1 MKNHAKYG
9 YLFNHLLSIEK
20 QNIMKTIYVLFT
32 SLVLSIQLNAQ
43 NVEPPTAE
51 QQAEWRRI
59 AQEEG
64 QKSVAS
70 NTVKNFFRNKLI
82 FLVIGGA
89 VALVGG
95 AVAVSTK
102 DKKN

>member
-1 MKNHAKYG
+1 
-9 YLFNHLLSIEK
+9 
-20 QNIMKTIYVLFT
+20 MKTMIVLLT
-32 SLVLSIQLNAQ
+32 SLILSLQLSAQ
-43 NVEPPTAE
+43 NVEPPSAE
-51 QQAEWRRI
+51 QQAEWLRI
-59 AQEEG
+59 AHEEG

-89 VALVGG
+89 IAVVGG
-95 AVAVSTK
+95 AIAFSNK

>member
-1 MKNHAKYG
+1 
-9 YLFNHLLSIEK
+9 
-20 QNIMKTIYVLFT
+20 MKTIYVLCT
-32 SLVLSIQLNAQ
+32 SLMLSLQLNAQ
-43 NVEPPTAE
+43 NTEPPTAE

-59 AQEEG
+59 AHEEG

-89 VALVGG
+89 IALVGG
-95 AVAVSTK
+95 AVTMSNK
-102 DKKN
+102 EEKN

>member
-1 MKNHAKYG
+1 MIHLG
-9 YLFNHLLSIEK
+9 YLFQLLLSIEK

-32 SLVLSIQLNAQ
+32 SLILSIQVSAQ
-43 NVEPPTAE
+43 NVEPPTDE

-59 AQEEG
+59 AHEEG
-64 QKSVAS
+64 QKSVVS

-82 FLVIGGA
+82 FIVIGGA
-89 VALVGG
+89 IALVGG
-95 AVAVSTK
+95 AVAMSNK

>member
-1 MKNHAKYG
+1 MIHLG
-9 YLFNHLLSIEK
+9 YLFQLLLSIEK
-20 QNIMKTIYVLFT
+20 QNIMKTIYVFFT
-32 SLVLSIQLNAQ
+32 SLILSIQLNAQ
-43 NVEPPTAE
+43 NIEPPSAE

-59 AQEEG
+59 AHEEG

-82 FLVIGGA
+82 FIVIGGA
-89 VALVGG
+89 IALVGG
-95 AVAVSTK
+95 AVAMSNK

>member
-1 MKNHAKYG
+1 
-9 YLFNHLLSIEK
+9 
-20 QNIMKTIYVLFT
+20 MKTIYVLFS
-32 SLVLSIQLNAQ
+32 SLMLSVQLNAQ
-43 NVEPPTAE
+43 NVEPPSEE
-51 QQAEWRRI
+51 QMAEWRRI
-59 AQEEG
+59 AHEEG

-95 AVAVSTK
+95 AVAMSNK
-102 DKKN
+102 EKNK

>member
-1 MKNHAKYG
+1 
-9 YLFNHLLSIEK
+9 
-20 QNIMKTIYVLFT
+20 MKTIYVLFS
-32 SLVLSIQLNAQ
+32 SLMLFVQLNAQ
-43 NVEPPTAE
+43 NVEPPTE
-51 QQAEWRRI
+51 GQMAEWRRI
-59 AQEEG
+59 AHEEG

-95 AVAVSTK
+95 AVAMSNK
-102 DKKN
+102 EKNK

>member
-1 MKNHAKYG
+1 
-9 YLFNHLLSIEK
+9 
-20 QNIMKTIYVLFT
+20 MKTIYVLFS
-32 SLVLSIQLNAQ
+32 SLMLSVQLNAQ
-43 NVEPPTAE
+43 NVEPPSEE
-51 QQAEWRRI
+51 QMAEWRRI
-59 AQEEG
+59 AYEEG

-95 AVAVSTK
+95 AVAMSNK
-102 DKKN
+102 EKNK

>member
-1 MKNHAKYG
+1 
-9 YLFNHLLSIEK
+9 
-20 QNIMKTIYVLFT
+20 MKTMIVLLT
-32 SLVLSIQLNAQ
+32 SLILSLQLSAQ

-51 QQAEWRRI
+51 QQDEWRRI
-59 AQEEG
+59 AHEEG

-89 VALVGG
+89 IAVVGG
-95 AVAVSTK
+95 AIAFSNK

>member
-1 MKNHAKYG
+1 VKKYG
-9 YLFNHLLSIEK
+9 YLFQLWLSIEK
-20 QNIMKTIYVLFT
+20 QNTMKTMIVLLT
-32 SLVLSIQLNAQ
+32 SLFLSLQLSAQ
-43 NVEPPTAE
+43 NVEPPSAE

-59 AQEEG
+59 AHEEG

-89 VALVGG
+89 IAVVGG
-95 AVAVSTK
+95 AIAFSNK

>member
-1 MKNHAKYG
+1 MIQLG
-9 YLFNHLLSIEK
+9 YLFQLLLSIEK
-20 QNIMKTIYVLFT
+20 QNTMKTIYVLFT
-32 SLVLSIQLNAQ
+32 SLILSIQVSAQ

-59 AQEEG
+59 AHEEG

-82 FLVIGGA
+82 FIVIGGA
-89 VALVGG
+89 IALVGG
-95 AVAVSTK
+95 AVAMSNK